1 MGYWIGVLLAF
12 IGATLILSALT
23 FVSTLV
29 GVLINAMIV
38 IVSGPF
44 IERLLARRKGPAAR

>member
-1 MGYWIGVLLAF
+1 LAF

-44 IERLLARRKGPAAR
+44 IERLLARRKGAAAR